1 VVKIKYSKHLSI
13 SLNLLLMASF
23 LYSETKPVEK
33 SSPTHGSPPR
43 KLEQGPNGH
52 WTANPSAA
60 KTEGYEIHTVKSGD
74 TLWNITQEYLKDPFL
89 WPQVWEANPSVANP
103 HWIYPGDEILIK
115 KKMVVMAPA
124 APAPAEQAV
133 ALPAPAEPLRPAPA
147 TVQNTESPAATSP
160 VAVSASAA
168 ADPQPAPA
176 LAAPR
181 PSPSPVALYT
191 DLYCSGFF
199 SGEKLSPLAAVIGGE
214 GSENQALF
222 SGEDI
227 IFLSK
232 GTIAGIKPGDELQI
246 VRQDNSFGK
255 SGPQFNPA
263 KSKSKYGYYYIDVGR
278 VRVLFAQA
286 NSATAR
292 VIFACTEISVEDQA
306 IPAEDRISPP
316 RREAVAFDRFAP
328 PSGKTHGQIFMT
340 KEFLTQV
347 GDGYVVF
354 VDLGHKENV
363 QVGDYFRI
371 WRPFSKKNMSL
382 FNIDDYRR
390 HRNSFAEVRKVVG
403 EAVVMRVDEK
413 TSTCLVTYSAEE
425 ITLGDDVELE

>member
-1 VVKIKYSKHLSI
+1 MVKIKYSKHLSI

-33 SSPTHGSPPR
+33 SYPTQGSPPR
-43 KLEQGPNGH
+43 KLEQGQNGH
-52 WTANPSAA
+52 WTANASAG

-74 TLWNITQEYLKDPFL
+74 TLWAITQEYLKDPFL
-89 WPQVWEANPSVANP
+89 WPQVWEANPNVANP

-115 KKMVVMAPA
+115 KKIMVMAPA
-124 APAPAEQAV
+124 VPAPPEQPV
-133 ALPAPAEPLRPAPA
+133 AQPAPT
-147 TVQNTESPAATSP
+147 TVQNTESPSETS
-160 VAVSASAA
+160 
-168 ADPQPAPA
+168 PAPA
-176 LAAPR
+176 SAPAPVDSQPALIPAAAR
-181 PSPSPVALYT
+181 PAPPPVALYT

-199 SGEKLSPLAAVIGGE
+199 SGEKLSPIAAVIGGE
-214 GSENQALF
+214 GSEHQALF
-222 SGEDI
+222 SDEDI

-255 SGPQFNPA
+255 WGSQFHPA
-263 KSKSKYGYYYIDVGR
+263 KSKSRYGYYYIDVGR
-278 VRVLFAQA
+278 ARVLFAQE

-292 VIFACTEISVEDQA
+292 VIFACSEISVDDQA
-306 IPAEDRISPP
+306 VPAEDRISPP
-316 RREAVAFDRFAP
+316 RREAVAFDKFAP

-340 KEFLTQV
+340 KEFLTEV
-347 GDGYVVF
+347 GDGHVVF

-371 WRPFSKKNMSL
+371 SRPFTKKNMSL
-382 FNIDDYRR
+382 FNIDDYRK
-390 HRNSFAEVRKVVG
+390 HRESFAEVRKVVG
-403 EAVVMRVDEK
+403 EAVVLRVDEK
-413 TSTCLVTYSAEE
+413 TSTCLVTYSAED